1 MADLPAVRE
10 TFLVKPNVKVNKLR
24 LEQQIAEKKARVQ
37 TLTTQ
42 AYVIVE
48 GQLKKIEADKIMAE
62 RECMALMKQLDDLE
76 RRDDAEVI
84 DV

>member
-1 MADLPAVRE
+1 MADLPVAINY
-10 TFLVKPNVKVNKLR
+10 LAKPNVKVNKLR

-42 AYVIVE
+42 AYVIIE
-48 GQLKKIEADKIMAE
+48 SQLKRIEADKIMAE
-62 RECMALMKQLDDLE
+62 RDVMVLTQQLDELE
-76 RRDDAEVI
+76 RRDDTEVI

>member
-1 MADLPAVRE
+1 MADIGVPAVY
-10 TFLVKPNVKVNKLR
+10 LVKPNVKVNKLR

-42 AYVIVE
+42 AMLIIE
-48 GQLKKIEADKIMAE
+48 GQLKEIEADKIMAE
-62 RECMALMKQLDDLE
+62 RECMVLMKQLDDLE

>member
-1 MADLPAVRE
+1 MADLPVAINH
-10 TFLVKPNVKVNKLR
+10 LAKPNVKVHKLR

-42 AYVIVE
+42 AYVIIE

-62 RECMALMKQLDDLE
+62 RDVMVLTQQLDELE
-76 RRDDAEVI
+76 RRDDTEII

>member
-1 MADLPAVRE
+1 MSDMGVPAVY
-10 TFLVKPNVKVNKLR
+10 LVKPNVRVAKLR
-24 LEQQIAEKKARVQ
+24 LEQQIAEKTARVQ

-42 AYVIVE
+42 AQLIIQ

-62 RECMALMKQLDDLE
+62 REVMALTKQLDDLD
-76 RRDDAEVI
+76 RRDDAEII

>member
-1 MADLPAVRE
+1 MGDLEVVQHY
-10 TFLVKPNVKVNKLR
+10 LVKPNVKVKKLR
-24 LEQQIAEKKARVQ
+24 LEQQIAEKQARVQ

-42 AYVIVE
+42 AFSIVQ

-62 RECMALMKQLDDLE
+62 REVMALTKELDDLE
-76 RRDDAEVI
+76 RRDDAEII

>member
-1 MADLPAVRE
+1 MGDLEVVQ
-10 TFLVKPNVKVNKLR
+10 TYLVKPNVKVQKLR
-24 LEQQIAEKKARVQ
+24 IEQQIAEKQARVQ

-42 AYVIVE
+42 AMLIVQ

-62 RECMALMKQLDDLE
+62 REVMALTKQLDDFE
-76 RRDDAEVI
+76 RRDDAEII

>member
-1 MADLPAVRE
+1 MGDLEVQQ
-10 TFLVKPNVKVNKLR
+10 TYLVKPNVKVNKLR

>member
-1 MADLPAVRE
+1 MADIGVPAIY
-10 TFLVKPNVKVNKLR
+10 LVKPNVKVNKLR

-42 AYVIVE
+42 AYIIIE
-48 GQLKKIEADKIMAE
+48 GKLKEIEADKIMAE
-62 RECMALMKQLDDLE
+62 REVMALTKQLDDLE
-76 RRDDAEVI
+76 RRNDAEII